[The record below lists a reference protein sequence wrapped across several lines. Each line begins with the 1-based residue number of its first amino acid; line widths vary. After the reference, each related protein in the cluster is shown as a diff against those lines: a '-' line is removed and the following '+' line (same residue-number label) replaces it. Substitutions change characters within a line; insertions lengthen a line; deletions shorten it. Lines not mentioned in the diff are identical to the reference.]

1 MSVSIDAQDA
11 SGVSSAV
18 VYWRN
23 PAGFHATI
31 SCNTFVNGSCTN
43 TNGSCTNTRAMGQS
57 GFTMSGDYEW
67 LMIHLTDTNDV
78 YRRYHSNGSWSQN
91 LNVTGSHGFSV
102 SDLIVQ

>member
-1 MSVSIDAQDA
+1 
-11 SGVSSAV
+11 
-18 VYWRN
+18 
-23 PAGFHATI
+23 
-31 SCNTFVNGSCTN
+31 
-43 TNGSCTNTRAMGQS
+43 
-57 GFTMSGDYEW
+57 MSGDYEW